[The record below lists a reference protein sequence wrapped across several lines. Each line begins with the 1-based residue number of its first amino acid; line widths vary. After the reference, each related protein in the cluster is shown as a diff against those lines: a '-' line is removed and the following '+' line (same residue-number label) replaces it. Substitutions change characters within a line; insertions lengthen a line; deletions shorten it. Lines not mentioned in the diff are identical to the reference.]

1 MINGYKKQ
9 SKDTII
15 DFIKCRDITGFQP
28 SRWVANTKLDLYL
41 VKMCRMTSILLR
53 EKFSNRFFIH
63 QKSHLVIGFQKEWVK
78 MERWSHAVPWPG
90 QLKKHRTSKNRGSRG
105 LHYQVHRWISMSSFR
120 YLINM
125 LLRDNMKASQQE
137 AALRLGIKSIDC
149 STIHQ
154 CVQLQS
160 SLQNHTFHLPYKRMK
175 LELALLLQ
183 NLLML
188 PYIGGNQL
196 VVLGCLV
203 EF

>member
-9 SKDTII
+9 SKDIII

-28 SRWVANTKLDLYL
+28 SKWVASTKLDLYL
-41 VKMCRMTSILLR
+41 VNMCRTTSTLLR

-63 QKSHLVIGFQKEWVK
+63 RKSHLVIGFQKEWVK
-78 MERWSHAVPWPG
+78 MERRSHAVPWPG

-105 LHYQVHRWISMSSFR
+105 LQYQVHRWISMSSFR

-125 LLRDNMKASQQE
+125 HLRDNMKASQQE
-137 AALRLGIKSIDC
+137 AALKLYIKSIDW
-149 STIHQ
+149 STIRQ

-160 SLQNHTFHLPYKRMK
+160 SLQNHIFHHLYKRMK
-175 LELALLLQ
+175 LELAHHLQ

-188 PYIGGNQL
+188 PYIEENQL